1 MKNPKFKDADFLAG
15 RISHPVVRAIMKF
28 RNHPNI
34 SVIRS
39 KFNPQNVKSF
49 SKVNTDDVS
58 TEINKLVHK
67 KSNTEADIA
76 VKLLK

>member
-1 MKNPKFKDADFLAG
+1 
-15 RISHPVVRAIMKF
+15 MKF

-49 SKVNTDDVS
+49 SKVNIDDVW